1 MVLAVAG
8 TLMRWSAPL
17 VVGASVGTLLVLREF
32 APYAAQVPT
41 WLSIGLSGA
50 VLLVVGITWESRM
63 NDVRRAS
70 QYVAALR

>member
-1 MVLAVAG
+1 
-8 TLMRWSAPL
+8 
-17 VVGASVGTLLVLREF
+17 VLREF